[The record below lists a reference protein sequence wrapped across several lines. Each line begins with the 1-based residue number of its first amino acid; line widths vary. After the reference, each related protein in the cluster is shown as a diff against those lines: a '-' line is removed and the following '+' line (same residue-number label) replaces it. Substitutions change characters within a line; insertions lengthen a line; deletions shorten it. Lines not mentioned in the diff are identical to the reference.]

1 MAGQRILVIGLG
13 RFGTALAESLAQQ
26 GCEVVAV
33 DSDMDSVDAIKN
45 KVTYAL
51 ELDSSDPT
59 ALRAIEPQRCNAAV
73 VAIGEN
79 FEAAVLSVA
88 ALKDLGVTNIIARA
102 TTPRHARI
110 FLAAGAHRVL
120 ELESEMGRAL
130 GRQLAGGASVAE
142 AAAQVALQN
151 TGQHAAVPTHLPPA
165 GSAPPGYGTPG
176 R

>member
-1 MAGQRILVIGLG
+1 MAQRILVIGLG

-33 DSDMDSVDAIKN
+33 DSEMATVDAIKN
-45 KVTYAL
+45 RVTYAL
-51 ELDSSDPT
+51 ELYSSDLT
-59 ALRAIEPQRCNAAV
+59 ALRAIEPQNCSSAV

-88 ALKDLGVTNIIARA
+88 ALKDLGVRNIIARA
-102 TTPRHARI
+102 TSARHARI
-110 FLAAGAHRVL
+110 FLAAGAHRVI

-142 AAAQVALQN
+142 AAAQVALAN
-151 TGQHAAVPTHLPPA
+151 TGPHPAVPTHLQPG
-165 GSAPPGYGTPG
+165 GSAPPGYGQ

>member
-1 MAGQRILVIGLG
+1 MAQRILVIGLG

-33 DSDMDSVDAIKN
+33 DSEMDSVDAIKN

-51 ELDSSDPT
+51 ELDSSDPS
-59 ALRAIEPQRCNAAV
+59 ALRAIEPQNCNAAV

-88 ALKDLGVTNIIARA
+88 ALKDLGVRNIIARA
-102 TTPRHARI
+102 TSARHARI
-110 FLAAGAHRVL
+110 FLAAGAHRVI

-130 GRQLAGGASVAE
+130 GRELAGGASVAA
-142 AAAQVALQN
+142 AAAQVAL
-151 TGQHAAVPTHLPPA
+151 GGAAQHAAVPSHVAPS
-165 GSAPPGYGTPG
+165 GSAPGYTPPG

>member
-1 MAGQRILVIGLG
+1 MAQRILVIGLG

-33 DSDMDSVDAIKN
+33 DSDMEAVDQIKS

-51 ELDSSDPT
+51 EMDTSDPV
-59 ALRAIEPQRCNAAV
+59 ALRSIDPHTCQAAV

-79 FEAAVLSVA
+79 FESAVLSVA
-88 ALKDLGVTNIIARA
+88 ALKELGLTNIIARA

-110 FLAAGAHRVL
+110 FYAAGAHRVL

-130 GRQLAGGASVAE
+130 GRELAGGASIA
-142 AAAQVALQN
+142 ASAAQVALGSA
-151 TGQHAAVPTHLPPA
+151 GQHGAVPTPVAPS
-165 GSAPPGYGTPG
+165 GSAPGYTPPG